1 MRWLTPVCLCA
12 LLGSVGLP
20 LLPSM
25 TVRAAAQD
33 SRDGPSSVVL
43 VMESS
48 GGVRAASALRTSLN
62 AQPGMRVLTLAEV
75 ARQGTEPAAVVT
87 VAAVSKREV
96 TVVFWDRAGRRD
108 SLSAPAPERADHL
121 DSVVL
126 ALASALIERNRAAL
140 EPARSRV
147 LAPAPLA
154 PYAVVGGFGRL
165 FRRLN
170 VALRYED
177 F

>member
-1 MRWLTPVCLCA
+1 MLRLAPVCLCA
-12 LLGSVGLP
+12 LLGWVGLT
-20 LLPSM
+20 SA
-25 TVRAAAQD
+25 VAAQAA
-33 SRDGPSSVVL
+33 RDKPYSVVL

-62 AQPGMRVLTLAEV
+62 AQPGMRVISLADV

-87 VAAVSKREV
+87 VAAISKREV
-96 TVVFWDRAGRRD
+96 SVVYWDRAGRRD

-126 ALASALIERNRAAL
+126 ALASALIERNRAQL
-140 EPARSRV
+140 EPSRGEV
-147 LAPAPLA
+147 LPPTTFA
-154 PYAVVGGFGRL
+154 PYAVLGGFGKL
-165 FRRLN
+165 FPRLN